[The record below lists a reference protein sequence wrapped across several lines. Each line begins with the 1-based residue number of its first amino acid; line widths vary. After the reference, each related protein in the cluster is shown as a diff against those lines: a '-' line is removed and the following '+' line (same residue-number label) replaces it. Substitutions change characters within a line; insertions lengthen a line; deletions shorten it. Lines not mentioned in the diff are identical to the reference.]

1 MRKLY
6 IFFIAFWV
14 SFMTIYSIYY
24 YKVKNK
30 LDQSVVAM
38 AKDLPH
44 TVFGFEAVNDSDKN
58 MIFTEGLTQVIPS
71 SSKGYDSLVSPV
83 PDADFV
89 SFNGTYT
96 KQHLEKF
103 YEGLVTKFQNHP
115 PLEFKNLKDSAKLLL
130 SYFFE
135 NVRLP
140 DGFRVSASPVD
151 FHGKKVRALQ
161 YHHQYTSDTGY
172 VSFYKNDQDQEYVL
186 KVKINDGK
194 EELIMSS
201 CQGCGS
207 WQIAKAKSDSLIK
220 STPRYYITNKESVL
234 VPELDFNIAKDLD
247 KNAIPTNPDYSGYSL
262 TEERIKFKISPPKEG
277 GPIEANKAYNT
288 PGNFV
293 MKGNVLVYIREVGK
307 KTPYCLIYIKHPEIL
322 KPAAK

>member
-24 YKVKNK
+24 YKIKNK

-44 TVFGFEAVNDSDKN
+44 TVFGFEGLKDSDKN
-58 MIFTEGLTQVIPS
+58 MIFIQGLTQVIPS
-71 SSKGYDSLVSPV
+71 SSNGYDSFLSSV

-96 KQHLEKF
+96 KEHLEKF

-115 PLEFKNLKDSAKLLL
+115 PLEFKNIKDNDKLLL

-140 DGFRVSASPVD
+140 DGFRVSASPLD
-151 FHGKKVRALQ
+151 FHEKKVRTLQ

-172 VSFYKNDQDQEYVL
+172 ISFYKNDLSHEYVL
-186 KVKINDGK
+186 RVKINDGK

-201 CQGCGS
+201 CQDCTS
-207 WQIAKAKSDSLIK
+207 WQNAKAKSDLLMLSG
-220 STPRYYITNKESVL
+220 TRYYTGNKESVL
-234 VPELDFNIAKDLD
+234 IPELDFNIAKDD
-247 KNAIPTNPDYSGYSL
+247 QAYNGYSL
-262 TEERIKFKISPPKEG
+262 AEERIKFKISPPKEG
-277 GPIEANKAYNT
+277 GPIEANKSFNT
-288 PGNFV
+288 PTNFV
-293 MKGNVLVYIREVGK
+293 MNGNVLVYIREVEK
-307 KTPYCLIYIKHPEIL
+307 KAPYCIVYIKHPEIL

>member
-1 MRKLY
+1 
-6 IFFIAFWV
+6 
-14 SFMTIYSIYY
+14 MTIYSIYY
-24 YKVKNK
+24 YKIKNK

-44 TVFGFEAVNDSDKN
+44 TVFGFEALNDSDKN

-71 SSKGYDSLVSPV
+71 SSNSYDSLVSPV

-96 KQHLEKF
+96 KEHLEKF

-115 PLEFKNLKDSAKLLL
+115 PLEFKNLKDNDKLLL

-172 VSFYKNDQDQEYVL
+172 VSFYKNDQDHEYVL

-201 CQGCGS
+201 CQSCSS
-207 WQIAKAKSDSLIK
+207 WQNAKAKSDSLIS
-220 STPRYYITNKESVL
+220 STPRYYIANNESVL
-234 VPELDFNIAKDLD
+234 IPELDFNIANDD
-247 KNAIPTNPDYSGYSL
+247 HAYNGYSL
-262 TEERIKFKISPPKEG
+262 AEERIKFKISPPKEG
-277 GPIEANKAYNT
+277 GPIEANKSYNT
-288 PGNFV
+288 PVNFI
-293 MKGNVLVYIREVGK
+293 MNGNVLMYIKEVGK
-307 KTPYCLIYIKHPEIL
+307 KPPYCFVYVRDPEIL
-322 KPAAK
+322 KPAAKQK